1 MTYEQMRTAGWR
13 TFEEMAPEDQAFLSR
28 ALGPS
33 LYEIKE
39 AKLLIKKASPATVR
53 VNSAYRMDQ
62 TDSSRAVEN
71 LVEPLDGICYEATH
85 DHCEG
90 ATIRGDCFGKLNPFG
105 YAKEYH
111 YYRYM
116 AANDSYGAWDHKGHV
131 LREWVA
137 GISEFYLSW
146 CSLDAQCPD

>member
-1 MTYEQMRTAGWR
+1 MLSWKKEIGGFCYGQPNKKVSVAALLVLALTGLQSCSQESSGPQAAPGTPPTLGEIAPHVMTYEQMRTAGWR

-62 TDSSRAVEN
+62 TDSSRAVGKPCRATRWH
-71 LVEPLDGICYEATH
+71 LLRSHPRPL
-85 DHCEG
+85 
-90 ATIRGDCFGKLNPFG
+90 
-105 YAKEYH
+105 
-111 YYRYM
+111 
-116 AANDSYGAWDHKGHV
+116 
-131 LREWVA
+131 
-137 GISEFYLSW
+137 
-146 CSLDAQCPD
+146 